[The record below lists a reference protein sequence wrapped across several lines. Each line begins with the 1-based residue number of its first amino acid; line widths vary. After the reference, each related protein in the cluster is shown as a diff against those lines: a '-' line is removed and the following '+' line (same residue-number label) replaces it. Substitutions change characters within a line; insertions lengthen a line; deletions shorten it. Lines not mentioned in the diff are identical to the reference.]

1 MQADITQLAT
11 LAGMTRLV
19 DAVAVQR
26 EGVSVGVSAVTPPNS
41 FKGRGGYKPDFL
53 TGWSLAL
60 PLATGSTATDMRKL
74 RRGGT
79 GVVLKYQHFSSVI
92 SISRKMPML
101 TAVNIDGTKS
111 RRLPRVSTWNYD
123 GRLDESDQW
132 GEELYGGNA
141 LDRGH
146 MVRREDPVWGTPA
159 EASMANVDT
168 FHYTNACPQ
177 MAGLNQK
184 TWVGLENYV
193 LDHARADGMRVNV
206 YTGPFFTTDDLAY
219 RGALIP
225 RSFWKVVAIVLPNGR
240 PSATAYKID
249 QNKELL
255 DLEFVYAGYKTYQI
269 SVQQVINDT
278 HIDFSALTPFD
289 GFSQHEAATGTILA
303 EAVDDLSQIRV

>member
-1 MQADITQLAT
+1 MLADLTQLAT

-19 DAVAVQR
+19 DDVVVER
-26 EGVSVGVSAVTPPNS
+26 ESVGAAVGNVTPPTS
-41 FKGRGGYKPDFL
+41 FKGRVGYKANFL
-53 TGWSLAL
+53 SGWNVNL
-60 PLATGSTATDMRKL
+60 PLATGPTAADMRPL

-79 GVVLKYQHFSSVI
+79 GQVLKYQHFSTI
-92 SISRKMPML
+92 QSISRKMPML
-101 TAVNIDGTKS
+101 TAVNIDGSKS
-111 RRLPRVSTWNYD
+111 KHLPRVQTWNYD
-123 GRLDESDQW
+123 GRLDEADQW
-132 GEELYGGNA
+132 GEELYSNNA

-159 EASMANVDT
+159 EAQMANVDT

-184 TWVGLENYV
+184 TWVGLENYI
-193 LDHARADGMRVNV
+193 LDNARADGMRVSV
-206 YTGPFFTTDDLAY
+206 FTGPFFTADDLAY

-249 QNKELL
+249 QNKELQ

-269 SVQQVINDT
+269 SIQQVINGT
-278 HIDFSALTPFD
+278 HIDFSPLVSFD
-289 GFSQHEAATGTILA
+289 GFSQHELATGTILA
-303 EAVDDLSQIRV
+303 EAIDDLSQIRV

>member
-1 MQADITQLAT
+1 MHADLTQLAT

-19 DAVAVQR
+19 DDAVAQR
-26 EGVSVGVSAVTPPNS
+26 ESVLEGVGNVTPPTS
-41 FKGRGGYKPDFL
+41 FKGRVGYRPDFL

-60 PLATGSTATDMRKL
+60 PLATGSTAADMRKL

-79 GVVLKYQHFSSVI
+79 GVVLKYGHFSSVM
-92 SISRKMPML
+92 SASRKMPML
-101 TAVNIDGTKS
+101 TAVNIDGSKS
-111 RRLPRVSTWNYD
+111 KSLPRVQTWNYD
-123 GRLDESDQW
+123 GRLDEADQW

-177 MAGLNQK
+177 MAGMNQK

-193 LDHARADGMRVNV
+193 LSNARADGMRVNV
-206 YTGPFFTTDDLAY
+206 YTGPFFTTDDLTY

-249 QNKELL
+249 QNKELQ

-269 SVQQVINDT
+269 SIQQVINGT

-289 GFSQHEAATGTILA
+289 GFSQHEAATGTLLV
-303 EAVDDLSQIRV
+303 EALDDLSQIRV